1 MRHLRK
7 PSDREGR
14 EEAFKTLMLL
24 RLERRF
30 GALTPDQLARVDAL
44 SSDEAATMGVELLD
58 ARSLADLGL

>member
-1 MRHLRK
+1 
-7 PSDREGR
+7 
-14 EEAFKTLMLL
+14 MLL